1 MGVSLLTKAGITKLS
16 ELDIDAAP
24 TTAQAIAE
32 LILTTQG
39 DVLYRNT
46 EAARLAAEY
55 GIGMNF
61 LHMTNSG
68 DFVPV
73 WKDLQGDI
81 VYITGAVNRV
91 IYPPILQIPL
101 PVLGLAV
108 AEDHSGEGHV
118 AVPPALVIPVPTI
131 GDAAALSWLLIDDC
145 EAAWDEYVQ
154 ANVTSTADGAVKKI
168 GAASAK
174 MAVADAAAVGRLA
187 THDIGPF
194 DLTPYKYIR
203 AWIYSSII
211 LSSGDISVLLDNHAS
226 CVSPEKDLDIGD
238 IPATTWTQV
247 TLDMGDT
254 SGLGAVISIGI
265 DMDIDKDIFDF
276 YIDQVRATK
285 GGA

>member
-1 MGVSLLTKAGITKLS
+1 MGYPPQGAAAGITKLS
-16 ELDIDAAP
+16 ELTIDAAP
-24 TTAQAIAE
+24 DKAKDITE
-32 LILTTQG
+32 LILTDQG

-55 GIGMNF
+55 GVGMNF
-61 LHMTNSG
+61 LHMQNSG
-68 DFVPV
+68 HYIPH
-73 WKDLQGDI
+73 WRDLQDDI
-81 VYITGAVNRV
+81 VFISGAVNRV
-91 IYPPILQIPL
+91 IYPPILQIPR

-108 AEDHSGEGHV
+108 AEDHSGGGFV
-118 AVPPALVIPVPTI
+118 AEPALTIPVPTI
-131 GDAAALSWLLIDDC
+131 GDVAELSWLLMDDC

-154 ANVTSTADGAVKKI
+154 ANVTSTADGVTKKI

-194 DLTPYKYIR
+194 DLTPHRYIR
-203 AWIYSSII
+203 AWIYSSIG
-211 LSSGDISVLLDNHAS
+211 LDAGDISILLDNHAS

-265 DMDIDKDIFDF
+265 DMDIDKGIFDF
-276 YIDQVRATK
+276 WIDQVRATK